1 MILSFIFHHSLPF
14 AFLLFLTLTF
24 IHLFGPCTVLTE
36 SADRARNLLIELG
49 IDFTVSDKN
58 FEKIRESELEREK
71 EKEIERDILTSK
83 ESHNRS
89 ILKMERI
96 RSAGKIRAITGVV
109 VEVQGLQEYTPK
121 GTTGVTGRGLSAPRR
136 VGDSGVN
143 STQVSSS
150 YAMEGNSGGE
160 SQGQGQGV
168 GQGERE
174 RQGQGQGQGLDSVDI
189 LSKPPLSTTTTAT
202 PTPSHTPTT
211 SDLPVLTS
219 ARSRTKM
226 RPLVD
231 NEARSGLVDVV
242 STRRTSTNAG
252 IFKTIG
258 GDSSINMIAEGVSV
272 GVGLGQGVMG
282 GSVYRDFENKPVM
295 SPSHSLSPLP
305 PSQTKRK
312 SVKEFSQS
320 QGQGQGERERQG
332 QGQGQGERQSV
343 GQGLGQ
349 GKVCH

>member
-1 MILSFIFHHSLPF
+1 M
-14 AFLLFLTLTF
+14 
-24 IHLFGPCTVLTE
+24 
-36 SADRARNLLIELG
+36 
-49 IDFTVSDKN
+49 
-58 FEKIRESELEREK
+58 
-71 EKEIERDILTSK
+71 ERDILTSK

-136 VGDSGVN
+136 VGDSGGN
-143 STQVSSS
+143 SAQVSSS
-150 YAMEGNSGGE
+150 YAMESSGGE
-160 SQGQGQGV
+160 GERQ

-174 RQGQGQGQGLDSVDI
+174 RQGQGQGQGTDTVDI

-226 RPLVD
+226 RPLID

-242 STRRTSTNAG
+242 STGKS
-252 IFKTIG
+252 
-258 GDSSINMIAEGVSV
+258 DVV
-272 GVGLGQGVMG
+272 GV
-282 GSVYRDFENKPVM
+282 
-295 SPSHSLSPLP
+295 
-305 PSQTKRK
+305 
-312 SVKEFSQS
+312 
-320 QGQGQGERERQG
+320 
-332 QGQGQGERQSV
+332 
-343 GQGLGQ
+343 
-349 GKVCH
+349 